1 MVRATPAILPF
12 PLTDFFAAMIAG
24 GNATIR
30 ITVTL
35 AVTSHSTNQRISGSK
50 PPARPNRTSRVITIG
65 RRLFSCNLAT

>member
-1 MVRATPAILPF
+1 
-12 PLTDFFAAMIAG
+12 MIAG